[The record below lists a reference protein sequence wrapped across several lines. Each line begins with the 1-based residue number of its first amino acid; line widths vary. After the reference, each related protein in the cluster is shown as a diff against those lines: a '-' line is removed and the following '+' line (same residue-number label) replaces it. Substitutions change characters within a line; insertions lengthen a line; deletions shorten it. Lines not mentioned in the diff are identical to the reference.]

1 MKGES
6 QMTTTDTHLRL
17 PAAELAKLEPAWPRA
32 VHHIDPPAEADPA
45 PRRLR
50 RAVRTVVG
58 FARA

>member
-1 MKGES
+1 
-6 QMTTTDTHLRL
+6 MTTTHLRL
-17 PAAELAKLEPAWPRA
+17 PAAELAKLEPARPRRLAYVEPPSEA
-32 VHHIDPPAEADPA
+32 VAA

>member
-1 MKGES
+1 M
-6 QMTTTDTHLRL
+6 TTDTNLRL
-17 PAAELAKLEPAWPRA
+17 PAAELAKLEPARPRPA
-32 VHHIDPPAEADPA
+32 HYVEPPLEESA

>member
-1 MKGES
+1 
-6 QMTTTDTHLRL
+6 MTSTRLRL
-17 PAAELAKLEPAWPRA
+17 PAAELAKLEPARPRGLSY
-32 VHHIDPPAEADPA
+32 IEPPAEPVPA

>member
-1 MKGES
+1 MRKGIE
-6 QMTTTDTHLRL
+6 MTTTHPRL
-17 PAAELAKLEPAWPRA
+17 PAAELAKFEPARSRRVAYAEPPVAA
-32 VHHIDPPAEADPA
+32 VPA

>member
-1 MKGES
+1 MKGDR
-6 QMTTTDTHLRL
+6 MTTDTNLRL
-17 PAAELAKLEPAWPRA
+17 PAAELAKLEPARPRA
-32 VHHIDPPAEADPA
+32 SHRVEPSVEADPA

>member
-1 MKGES
+1 
-6 QMTTTDTHLRL
+6 MTTTHLRL
-17 PAAELAKLEPAWPRA
+17 PAAELAKLEPARPRRLA
-32 VHHIDPPAEADPA
+32 HVEPPSEPVAE